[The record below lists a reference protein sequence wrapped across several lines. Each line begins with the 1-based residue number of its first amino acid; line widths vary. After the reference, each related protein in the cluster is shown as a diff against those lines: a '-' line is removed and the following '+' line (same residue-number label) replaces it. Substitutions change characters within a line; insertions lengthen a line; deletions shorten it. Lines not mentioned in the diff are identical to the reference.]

1 MKLDTDRESPFSRQ
15 VQHDRKRQAI
25 LSVAAR
31 QFNEKGSRATTLL
44 DIAQELNLT
53 KTSLYYYIK
62 TKQELI
68 YLCYLA
74 SCEHAKASLDEAD
87 RRGHTGLDKILWIQR
102 LMIRSI
108 REVLLGRSAQIAVLS
123 EIPVLKGSH
132 RREITERY
140 WQTLERLKSFLEIG
154 YADGSIA
161 KYDVT
166 LTAYAVFNALQWLIP
181 WLFRQPPEEFD
192 EIERQASEILT
203 HGLFLDRSRPWPK
216 LNLDDLEQPFIATFD
231 RDTQNRLKQ
240 EAFFRT
246 GTEFFNKKGFKGTS
260 LDEIA
265 EALHV
270 TKGAFYYHLTNK
282 DDLLWA
288 CFDRS
293 LNLVARFQAK
303 AAKEATNGQDKLSR
317 AVGYLFAIQNS
328 SHAPLIRRGL
338 LSAIVDERKQEL
350 ADRLEEATQRFGG
363 FIREGIEE
371 GSLRPADPTVAQ
383 QLIVGAVNGADN
395 LQEDIK
401 TDALSDTAEKYF
413 SFVFHGLS
421 ARD

>member
-44 DIAQELNLT
+44 DIAQELDLT

-68 YLCYLA
+68 YLCYRA
-74 SCEHAKASLDEAD
+74 SCEHAEASLDEAD
-87 RRGHTGLDKILWIQR
+87 KRGRTGLEKVLWIQR

-108 REVLLGRSAQIAVLS
+108 RDVLLGRSPQIAVLS

-140 WQTLERLKSFLEIG
+140 WQTLERIKSFLQLG
-154 YADGSIA
+154 MRDGSVA
-161 KYDVT
+161 KYDLT

-181 WLFRQPPEEFD
+181 WLFQQPLDEFD
-192 EIERQASEILT
+192 EIEKQAGAIFT
-203 HGLFLDRSRPWPK
+203 HGLFSDRSGPWPE
-216 LNLDDLEQPFIATFD
+216 LNLDDLEQPFVATFD

-303 AAKEATNGQDKLSR
+303 AAKEATSGQEKLSR
-317 AVGYLFAIQNS
+317 AAGYLFAIQNS

-338 LSAIVDERKQEL
+338 LSAIVDERRREL
-350 ADRLEEATQRFGG
+350 AERIEETTQRFGG
-363 FIREGIEE
+363 FIREGIDE
-371 GSLRPADPTVAQ
+371 GTLRPVDPTVAE

-395 LQEDIK
+395 LQEDVK
-401 TDALSDTAEKYF
+401 TDELSDTAAKYF

>member
-87 RRGHTGLDKILWIQR
+87 RRGHTGLDKVLWIQR

-123 EIPVLKGSH
+123 EIPVLKGGH

-140 WQTLERLKSFLEIG
+140 WQTLERIKSFLEIG

-161 KYDVT
+161 RYDLT

-181 WLFRQPPEEFD
+181 WLFRQPPEKFD
-192 EIERQASEILT
+192 EIEKQAGEILT
-203 HGLFLDRSRPWPK
+203 HGLFSDRSRPWPK

-303 AAKEATNGQDKLSR
+303 AAKEATTGQDKLSR

-350 ADRLEEATQRFGG
+350 AERLEEATQRFGG
-363 FIREGIEE
+363 FIREGIDE

-421 ARD
+421 TRD